1 MIFDD
6 MIFALFRLEAMIKKV
21 DNKILSSLT
30 NILSYI
36 CSFIMNNELNC
47 VIKTSLIL
55 SGNVIE
61 LKTHLFFEDS
71 IKSMKHIRKV

>member
-1 MIFDD
+1 MLWSYDMIFDD
-6 MIFALFRLEAMIKKV
+6 MVFALFRLQAMTKKV

-30 NILSYI
+30 NILNRI

-55 SGNVIE
+55 SGNVIK
-61 LKTHLFFEDS
+61 LKTHLFLK
-71 IKSMKHIRKV
+71 IL

>member
-1 MIFDD
+1 MLWSYDMIFDD
-6 MIFALFRLEAMIKKV
+6 MVFALFRPQAMIKKV

-30 NILSYI
+30 NILNCI

-55 SGNVIE
+55 SGNIIE
-61 LKTHLFFEDS
+61 LKTHLFL
-71 IKSMKHIRKV
+71 KVL

>member
-1 MIFDD
+1 MLWYYDMIFDD
-6 MIFALFRLEAMIKKV
+6 MVFALFRLQAMIKKV

-30 NILSYI
+30 NILNRI

-55 SGNVIE
+55 SGNVIK
-61 LKTHLFFEDS
+61 LKTHLFLK
-71 IKSMKHIRKV
+71 IL

>member
-6 MIFALFRLEAMIKKV
+6 MVFALFRLQAMIKKV

-30 NILSYI
+30 NILNRI

-55 SGNVIE
+55 SGNVIK
-61 LKTHLFFEDS
+61 LKTHLFLK
-71 IKSMKHIRKV
+71 IL

>member
-6 MIFALFRLEAMIKKV
+6 MVFALFRLQAMIKKV

-30 NILSYI
+30 NILYCI

-55 SGNVIE
+55 SGNVIK
-61 LKTHLFFEDS
+61 LKTHLFLK
-71 IKSMKHIRKV
+71 IL

>member
-1 MIFDD
+1 

-30 NILSYI
+30 NILNCI
-36 CSFIMNNELNC
+36 FSFIMNNELNC
-47 VIKTSLIL
+47 VIKTSH
-55 SGNVIE
+55 SFRQCYRIE
-61 LKTHLFFEDS
+61 DTFIFKDS

>member
-1 MIFDD
+1 MLWYYDMIFDD
-6 MIFALFRLEAMIKKV
+6 MVFALFRLQAMTKKV

-30 NILSYI
+30 IILNRI

-55 SGNVIE
+55 SGNVIK
-61 LKTHLFFEDS
+61 LKTHLFLK
-71 IKSMKHIRKV
+71 IL